1 MATIL
6 TFDSPGQILNPDS
19 DPQAQSGSPH
29 TKQMMNGTPAP
40 HLLAEGLVN
49 AAAGLYHLLLAPE
62 KLGDLYQT
70 FYLTPGAVGTLE
82 SVTAASPAEQ
92 IQFIRESFDL
102 SMTRLAQILGKT
114 RPTIYSWLRDNAAP
128 PAALVK
134 LQTLARAAAHWK
146 QAGGESSRAYLL
158 DYRGLDGEGVTLIE
172 EMSKQSPKGEDL
184 IKLISQRIRE
194 AEEGEIYAR
203 KVLGDQS
210 LQHPEVSE
218 IERQRNEAW
227 NSLNRRFSW
236 NQ

>member
-6 TFDSPGQILNPDS
+6 TFDSPAQILPDS
-19 DPQAQSGSPH
+19 DHQAQSGSPH
-29 TKQMMNGTPAP
+29 TEQMMNGTPAP
-40 HLLAEGLVN
+40 HVLAEGLIN

-70 FYLTPGAVGTLE
+70 FYLTPGATGALE

-114 RPTIYSWLRDNAAP
+114 RPTIYSWLRDNTAP
-128 PAALVK
+128 PAALAK

-146 QAGGESSRAYLL
+146 EEGGEPSRSYLL
-158 DYRGLDGEGVTLIE
+158 DYRGLDGEGTTLIE
-172 EMSKQSPKGEDL
+172 EMSGSPKGEDL
-184 IKLISQRIRE
+184 IKLINQRMRE
-194 AEEGEIYAR
+194 ADEGEIYAR
-203 KVLGDQS
+203 KVLGEQDMQT
-210 LQHPEVSE
+210 PEISE

-227 NSLNRRFSW
+227 NSLNRQFSW
-236 NQ
+236 NR